1 MEKKS
6 QSISKVYLD
15 FNATAP
21 VAQKVQEQASE
32 LLKLWGN
39 PSSIH
44 WAGQSIKTK
53 VREARRD
60 FSSALHASP
69 LELIFNSGASESN
82 NTVLLGLCE
91 MLELG
96 ELPEI
101 YQGKDEFVSTSVEHP
116 STEKALQQI
125 EKRGFQVHR
134 LKVDQDGN
142 IDLKQA
148 MDVISSKTLLV
159 SVMLANNETGSIFPV
174 REIKGIAEKFGALVH
189 TDAVQA
195 LGKMPINLQELGVDY
210 ASFSGHKIGA
220 LKGIGILFVKK
231 GRPFSNLIF
240 GGGQERYRRGGTENT
255 MGIASLGLVTD
266 RLKTVAKHQ
275 VKMSKLRD
283 QIEARIKNEISGVQ
297 IIANSRER
305 LANTSSMFIDGVDGE
320 TLLMSLDLL
329 GFAVSTGAA
338 CSSGNPEPSPVLLN
352 MGFSRRQ
359 AQSSLR
365 VSLGWESKDE
375 DAEQFVEAL
384 KTVVA
389 RLRAVNAS
397 ERKPSVVSDS
407 GQELSC

>member
-21 VAQKVQEQASE
+21 LAESVREQAVD
-32 LLKLWGN
+32 LLQLWGN

-44 WAGQSIKTK
+44 WAGQNIKTK

-60 FSSALHASP
+60 FSAALHASP

-82 NTVLLGLCE
+82 NTVLLGLCDL
-91 MLELG
+91 LERG
-96 ELPEI
+96 ELPEV
-101 YQGKDEFVSTSVEHP
+101 YQGKNEFVSTNIEHP
-116 STEKALQQI
+116 STERALQQI
-125 EKRGFQVHR
+125 EKRGFVVRRLQVDKNGK
-134 LKVDQDGN
+134 L
-142 IDLKQA
+142 DLRQA
-148 MDVISSKTLLV
+148 MDFIGPKTLLV
-159 SVMLANNETGSIFPV
+159 SVMMANNETGGLLPL

-195 LGKMPINLQELGVDY
+195 LGKVPVNLTELGVDY

-220 LKGIGILFVKK
+220 LKGVGVLFVRK
-231 GRPFSNLIF
+231 GRPFRNLIF

-255 MGIASLGLVTD
+255 LGIASLGLVVP
-266 RLKTVAKHQ
+266 RLDQ
-275 VKMSKLRD
+275 VEAHSERMRFLRD
-283 QIEARIKNEISGVQ
+283 TMEARIRAEIPGVQ
-297 IIANSRER
+297 IIAQESPR
-305 LANTSSMFIDGVDGE
+305 LANTSSMLIEGVDGE

-352 MGFSRRQ
+352 MGFSRSE

-365 VSLGWESKDE
+365 ISLGWESHDE
-375 DAEQFVEAL
+375 DVPRFIEAL

-389 RLRAVNAS
+389 RLRTVRAN
-397 ERKPSVVSDS
+397 EIRR
-407 GQELSC
+407 QELSC